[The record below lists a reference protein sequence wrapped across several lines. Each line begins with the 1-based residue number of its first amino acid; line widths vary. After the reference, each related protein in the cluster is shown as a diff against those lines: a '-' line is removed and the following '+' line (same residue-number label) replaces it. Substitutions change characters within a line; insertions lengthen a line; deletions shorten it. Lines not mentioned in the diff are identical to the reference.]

1 MKTNNSIYSLLLG
14 GVLFLFAC
22 QKTDIVSAPAK
33 VAAVSNFKYALENDS
48 VMLSW
53 SLPQGYESL
62 TVELNDGASTKTLS
76 PNATSFKYGI
86 VETNKDYAFTVKLK
100 DGKGN
105 ISLGEVVNFKREGAA
120 PVKDVSGE
128 QNDNGVLL
136 TWTAPAMPVS
146 KIQIKFGNQTVE
158 AGPSATSYQF
168 NNVPI
173 GSYTIAIVTTNSS
186 NQTSNTVYLP
196 FKVGATAVA
205 YLSMAA
211 DSTTMLAT
219 ADDDIVT
226 GAKWL
231 FSTYPKSRYISFDMI
246 KNGTVDLS
254 QYRVIWWNYDV
265 QTGHALPAVSTDAT
279 VVAKMTAFYKN
290 GGNLLLNQ
298 YALQYFKTLGRMTEP
313 YFMEYGNGDGFSN
326 GDTWGIGV
334 KIGRKQDKRNHP
346 LHKGIV
352 ITETPDGRVTF
363 PILGP
368 GHRENHNAVII
379 RIPEYLKLEPNDN
392 DAAYEKFSSDNNL
405 EWLGQWDGMG
415 DYWMVGNFELKP
427 TTLYQGSAIFI
438 GVGAIEWNQNSGTNI
453 YQSNVEKMYKNA
465 IDYLKTK

>member
-1 MKTNNSIYSLLLG
+1 
-14 GVLFLFAC
+14 
-22 QKTDIVSAPAK
+22 
-33 VAAVSNFKYALENDS
+33 
-48 VMLSW
+48 
-53 SLPQGYESL
+53 
-62 TVELNDGASTKTLS
+62 
-76 PNATSFKYGI
+76 
-86 VETNKDYAFTVKLK
+86 
-100 DGKGN
+100 
-105 ISLGEVVNFKREGAA
+105 
-120 PVKDVSGE
+120 
-128 QNDNGVLL
+128 
-136 TWTAPAMPVS
+136 
-146 KIQIKFGNQTVE
+146 
-158 AGPSATSYQF
+158 
-168 NNVPI
+168 
-173 GSYTIAIVTTNSS
+173 
-186 NQTSNTVYLP
+186 VYLP

-219 ADDDIVT
+219 ADDDIVA

-231 FSTYPKSRYISFDMI
+231 FKTYPKSRYISFDMI

-254 QYRVIWWNYDV
+254 QFRVIWWNYDV
-265 QTGHALPAVSTDAT
+265 QTGHELPAVATDAA

-334 KIGRKQDKRNHP
+334 KIGKKQDKRNHP
-346 LHKGIV
+346 LHKGISM
-352 ITETPDGRVTF
+352 TETPDGRVIF

-368 GHRENHNAVII
+368 GHRENHNAVVI

-392 DAAYEKFSSDNNL
+392 DASYEKFSSDNNL

-427 TTLYQGSAIFI
+427 TAEFDGSAIFI